1 MEVFLVVAF
10 THFLALLSPGPDFF
24 LILTSLLQKGRR
36 YTYGIVL
43 GITLGN
49 ALILAGCLFSFMLL
63 GNLSSILLLIFKWLG
78 ALYLA
83 YLSFLCFN
91 AARSTVLNF
100 STDVNNLSDQVEDKH
115 NKIKSLVLGLQ
126 SSLLNPKNIMFY
138 SSLMLFIQHK
148 FSLFQKLLMSVW
160 MVGVVLIWNIL
171 LVKLLANDRILIK
184 IKRSATGLYYCS
196 AVAFI
201 LFAVLLITYK

>member
-1 MEVFLVVAF
+1 
-10 THFLALLSPGPDFF
+10 
-24 LILTSLLQKGRR
+24 
-36 YTYGIVL
+36 
-43 GITLGN
+43 
-49 ALILAGCLFSFMLL
+49 
-63 GNLSSILLLIFKWLG
+63 
-78 ALYLA
+78 
-83 YLSFLCFN
+83 FN

-115 NKIKSLVLGLQ
+115 NKIKSLMLGLQ

-138 SSLMLFIQHK
+138 SSLMLLIQHK

-160 MVGVVLIWNIL
+160 MVGVVLIWNII
-171 LVKLLANDRILIK
+171 LVKLLADERILVK